1 VPVRLVT
8 CPADP
13 SRSGAERCTGGIL
26 ARRTTSLKEGDRS
39 MPRFDSV
46 PESIRREIERRIV
59 EGRLKPGEKLG
70 LKRDLQNEFQ
80 VAGPTIDQALRLL
93 VNDGLVALRRGPGGG
108 VFVDRS
114 RPVLRLGTKL
124 TWARDT
130 TMYAENREIREA
142 LLSVLGAAAARAAR
156 RDVRLVSD
164 LAAIAD
170 AIAESPVEAFETHQL
185 IWKGQQLL
193 LELSDNGT
201 LSAIYDD
208 LLATLLD
215 VVVTIE
221 PPTTQAEITREQRR
235 IEAHVSM
242 FRSVVDGDVEAAREF
257 GRLLPVLGE
266 PAITRVPDADEN

>member
-1 VPVRLVT
+1 
-8 CPADP
+8 
-13 SRSGAERCTGGIL
+13 
-26 ARRTTSLKEGDRS
+26 